1 MESKNTSSSSA
12 SSSTS
17 SVDEFVGRK
26 NAKPSATT
34 SSSSSSRPG
43 YFSTVIPPP
52 SAVIAKDLSHSDL
65 CWTLNKQRG
74 EGRIA
79 SARCANAAG
88 SQSHGSPSRRQI
100 TQNKEGKP
108 VYPIES
114 IESPCFGSS
123 VHYGARDFYTSS
135 SSTHTSGTWKNFITD
150 EGNYLGNPHAADRG
164 EWWQGMFALE
174 RLFIFSFFIFIY
186 GSNFVFNFLQIL
198 LFQVRFTIEVSRSIL
213 RRIEKGTLE
222 Q

>member
-1 MESKNTSSSSA
+1 MESKKTSSSSA

-43 YFSTVIPPP
+43 YFSTVIPPA

-79 SARCANAAG
+79 SARCANAEQSTTSSEFDFSDEIYANPCSWCEFSAG
-88 SQSHGSPSRRQI
+88 SQSHGSPSRKQI

-135 SSTHTSGTWKNFITD
+135 SSTHTSGTWKNVCNTTT
-150 EGNYLGNPHAADRG
+150 
-164 EWWQGMFALE
+164 
-174 RLFIFSFFIFIY
+174 
-186 GSNFVFNFLQIL
+186 LQI
-198 LFQVRFTIEVSRSIL
+198 V
-213 RRIEKGTLE
+213 
-222 Q
+222 

>member
-1 MESKNTSSSSA
+1 MESKKTSSSSA

-43 YFSTVIPPP
+43 YFSTVIPPA

-88 SQSHGSPSRRQI
+88 SQSHGSPSRKQI

-135 SSTHTSGTWKNFITD
+135 SSTHTSGTWKNFIID
-150 EGNYLGNPHAADRG
+150 EGNDSANPHAADRG
-164 EWWQGMFALE
+164 EWWQGMFAL
-174 RLFIFSFFIFIY
+174 
-186 GSNFVFNFLQIL
+186 L
-198 LFQVRFTIEVSRSIL
+198 LKIQDRYIVV
-213 RRIEKGTLE
+213 
-222 Q
+222 

>member
-1 MESKNTSSSSA
+1 MESKKTSSPSA
-12 SSSTS
+12 SSTS
-17 SVDEFVGRK
+17 SVDEFVGRT

-34 SSSSSSRPG
+34 SSSSSRPG
-43 YFSTVIPPP
+43 YFSTVIPPA

-65 CWTLNKQRG
+65 CWTLNKQRV

-88 SQSHGSPSRRQI
+88 SQFHGNPSRRQI

-108 VYPIES
+108 VYPNES

-135 SSTHTSGTWKNFITD
+135 SSTHTSGTWKNFTTD
-150 EGNYLGNPHAADRG
+150 EGHDLGNPHAADRG
-164 EWWQGMFALE
+164 EWWQGSL
-174 RLFIFSFFIFIY
+174 Y
-186 GSNFVFNFLQIL
+186 Y
-198 LFQVRFTIEVSRSIL
+198 
-213 RRIEKGTLE
+213 
-222 Q
+222 